1 MLTIGNKVK
10 NMPRIKTPIIL
21 IIVFLLTSCI
31 KEEFDS
37 NNFDAALNL
46 TPGLAVPVGY
56 SHLGIEKYLNDTSF
70 NEIRTSPDGFLSLYY
85 STSVVSGIMSDLF
98 TLPQINVNK
107 VLLNQTGIG
116 INLQTAGATID
127 LADSILIP
135 VSLVQTT
142 ARIDSI
148 HIRTGSLQVNLTSAN
163 LTGTITYNFPGLRL
177 NGLPLTISRS
187 LSNPG
192 FNLSLANY
200 KVIPYHDAGGN
211 NIIKC
216 QLSVHLQNPSGPINN
231 GSVILSSQTIID
243 MAGYET
249 IWGDFSGYN
258 INLPPFLFT
267 TSVFNQFAGG
277 SFEFADPRLK
287 MIFSNSIGVPLG
299 LSFSQFDAID
309 RYGNHVNLTGV
320 GIPTLANPKIIK
332 YPSLMQEGQ
341 TILDSLIINRTN
353 SNFSAMLAS
362 NPNSINITASARI
375 IATGGTG
382 TTFINHDSRYDV
394 NTAME
399 LPLWGKAGIL
409 TLIDTLSFDY
419 ISTTLPVPEELERV
433 IVHINITN
441 SFPVTLYPQVYL
453 LDENMILL
461 DSLFTRNEI
470 VEGASDT
477 NNDGIADPYEQDPI
491 DIDLPRAKI
500 DILSRTRYLVTRGKV
515 MTTSYPLQD
524 VRFYSSYYLDYNIG
538 LIAQLKIN
546 TGK

>member
-1 MLTIGNKVK
+1 
-10 NMPRIKTPIIL
+10 MPRITNVIIL
-21 IIVFLLTSCI
+21 IIVFLLASCI
-31 KEEFDS
+31 KEEFD
-37 NNFDAALNL
+37 NTNFDASLNL

-70 NEIRTSPDGFLSLYY
+70 NEIRISPDGFLSLYY

-107 VLLNQTGIG
+107 VILNQTGIA

-142 ARIDSI
+142 SRIDSI
-148 HIRTGSLQVNLTSAN
+148 HLRNGSLQVNLTSAN
-163 LTGTITYNFPGLRL
+163 LTGTITYKFPGLRL
-177 NGLPLTISRS
+177 NGVPLTLSRS

-192 FNLSLANY
+192 FTLSLANY
-200 KVIPYHDAGGN
+200 KIISDHDAGGN

-231 GSVILSSQTIID
+231 GSAILSSQTIID
-243 MAGYET
+243 MSAYET
-249 IWGDFSGYN
+249 IWGDLSGYN
-258 INLPPFLFT
+258 INLPPFQFT
-267 TSVFNQFAGG
+267 TGVFNQFAGG
-277 SFEFADPRLK
+277 NFEFADPRLK

-309 RYGNHVNLTGV
+309 RYSNHYNLTGA

-332 YPSLMQEGQ
+332 YPSLNQAGQ

-353 SNFSAMLAS
+353 SNFPAILAS
-362 NPNSINITASARI
+362 NPGSINIAASASI
-375 IATGGTG
+375 VPAGGTG
-382 TTFINHDSRYDV
+382 TTFINHDSKYDV
-394 NTAME
+394 NAAME

-461 DSLFTRNEI
+461 DSLFTRNEK

-477 NNDGIADPYEQDPI
+477 NNDGITDPFREDPV
-491 DIDLPRAKI
+491 DIELSRAKI
-500 DILSRTRYLVTRGKV
+500 DILSRTRYRAYCSTEDKYR
-515 MTTSYPLQD
+515 
-524 VRFYSSYYLDYNIG
+524 
-538 LIAQLKIN
+538 
-546 TGK
+546 